1 MDSVLDK
8 ARELAMALTESEEY
22 LAYKEAESIQLS
34 DQEACKMLADYRVT
48 QDNLAKRAA
57 ADGVSKEELEAIQA
71 EAQASFNSLLENVSI
86 KNYLDAQSKFSNL
99 VSQVN
104 NIISYFVS
112 GQASGGGCG
121 GNCASCGGCH

>member
-8 ARELAMALTESEEY
+8 ARELAIAMTESEEY

-48 QDNLAKRAA
+48 QDALAKRAA
-57 ADGVSKEELEAIQA
+57 ADGVTKEELEAIQA
-71 EAQASFNSLLENVSI
+71 EAQASFDSLLQNVSI
-86 KNYLDAQSKFSNL
+86 KNYLEAQNKFTNL

-112 GQASGGGCG
+112 GKNSGGCS
-121 GNCASCGGCH
+121 GNCGSCGGCH

>member
-8 ARELAMALTESEEY
+8 ARELAIAMTESEEY

-48 QDNLAKRAA
+48 QDALAKRAA
-57 ADGVSKEELEAIQA
+57 ADGVTKEELEAIQA
-71 EAQASFNSLLENVSI
+71 EAQASFDSLLQNVSI
-86 KNYLDAQSKFSNL
+86 KNYLEAQNKFTNL

-112 GQASGGGCG
+112 GQASGGCS
-121 GNCASCGGCH
+121 GNCGSCGGCH

>member
-8 ARELAMALTESEEY
+8 ARELAIALTESEEY
-22 LAYKEAESIQLS
+22 LAYKEAEDIQLG
-34 DQEACKMLADYRVT
+34 DQEACKLLADYRVT

-57 ADGVSKEELEAIQA
+57 ADGVTKEELEAIQS
-71 EAQASFNSLLENVSI
+71 EAQASFDNLVKNVSI

-104 NIISYFVS
+104 NIISYFIN
-112 GQASGGGCG
+112 GQNSGGCSGDCG
-121 GNCASCGGCH
+121 SCGGCH

>member
-8 ARELAMALTESEEY
+8 ARELAIAMTESEEY

-48 QDNLAKRAA
+48 QDALAKRAA
-57 ADGVSKEELEAIQA
+57 ADGVTKEELEAIQA
-71 EAQASFNSLLENVSI
+71 EAQASFDSLLQNVSI
-86 KNYLDAQSKFSNL
+86 KNYLEAQNRFTSL

-112 GQASGGGCG
+112 GQANGGCS

>member
-8 ARELAMALTESEEY
+8 ARELAIALTESEEY
-22 LAYKEAESIQLS
+22 LAYKEAEDIQLG
-34 DQEACKMLADYRVT
+34 DQEACKLLADYRVT

-57 ADGVSKEELEAIQA
+57 ADGVTKEELEAIQA
-71 EAQASFNSLLENVSI
+71 EAQASFDNLVKNVSI

-104 NIISYFVS
+104 NIISYFINGKS
-112 GQASGGGCG
+112 SGGCSGDCG
-121 GNCASCGGCH
+121 SCGGCH